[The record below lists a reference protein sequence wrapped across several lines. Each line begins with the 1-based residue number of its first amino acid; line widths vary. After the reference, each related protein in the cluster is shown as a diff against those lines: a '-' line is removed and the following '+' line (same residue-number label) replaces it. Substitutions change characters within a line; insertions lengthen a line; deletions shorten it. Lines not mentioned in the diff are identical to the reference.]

1 MPTPKHSIVLFDGVC
16 HLCNG
21 SVNFLLKRDKK
32 ECFLFATLQSDS
44 GQALLKQHQLSTN
57 DLDTVILIQQGQVY
71 TKSTAILRVL
81 KELGRGWQIFYV
93 FILLPRFIRDAI
105 YNLVAHSR
113 YRLFGKNEQCR
124 MPSPDIERRF
134 L

>member
-1 MPTPKHSIVLFDGVC
+1 MQKHSIVLFDGVC

-57 DLDTVILIQQGQVY
+57 DLDTVILIQQGQFY

-81 KELGRGWQIFYV
+81 KELGRGWQIFYI

-113 YRLFGKNEQCR
+113 YRLFGKDEQCR

>member
-44 GQALLKQHQLSTN
+44 GQALLKQHQLSIN

-81 KELGRGWQIFYV
+81 KELGRGWQIFSI
-93 FILLPRFIRDAI
+93 FIIIPRFIRDAI

>member
-57 DLDTVILIQQGQVY
+57 DLDTVILIQQGQFY